1 MGMPK
6 AIGILTLGLGATISL
21 ALSPKD
27 PGTSPETLP
36 ATSSETK
43 NNSVPSIPS
52 ANRISDW
59 KPLDTRRVLV
69 SLDSSERYLLTLRN
83 VCPGLNYARSVGV
96 TMSNNTIWA
105 GFDAITTDST
115 VCEIERIDQLERS

>member
-1 MGMPK
+1 MGIPK
-6 AIGILTLGLGATISL
+6 AIGILTLGLGASLCL

-27 PGTSPETLP
+27 SGALPEVSPET
-36 ATSSETK
+36 EG
-43 NNSVPSIPS
+43 NSVPSIPS
-52 ANRISDW
+52 ANRISAW

-69 SLDSSERYLLTLRN
+69 SLDSSERYLLTLRTA
-83 VCPGLNYARSVGV
+83 CPGLNYARSVGV

-115 VCEIERIDQLERS
+115 VCEIARIDQLGRG